1 MSDLVLCS
9 DIITDAL
16 ADLNA
21 EASGE
26 SIAPEDSTLA
36 LRRLNLLIQ
45 KFNNDHQVIFAQ
57 QEVIHT
63 IVANQSKYSIGPG
76 GSIGAVLAG
85 SVTGNILTVTNA
97 TAGCVFV
104 GLRFPVTFNG
114 AVVDCVICALN
125 TGVGGAGANAAGTY
139 FLNKNI
145 PGTVAGPFTGFAD
158 RPIRINNAFA
168 RTSSSGG
175 PLDFPVEIIAQQ
187 QYMNI
192 GMKLLAG
199 PWPRVMYYQPTEPVG
214 MLNYWLNP
222 SGSEMHLLVDMQ
234 ITAFASLQ
242 DAYYLQPG
250 MQLLLQ
256 HGLSLLMAP
265 AFGKLNQARIG
276 LIKDFY
282 ADDLDWLKGVN
293 SVPQSPMSI
302 DSALVPDRIGGALW
316 IYTGGYY

>member
-9 DIITDAL
+9 DIINDAL
-16 ADLNA
+16 ADIGA

-57 QEVIHT
+57 QEIIHT
-63 IVANQSKYSIGPG
+63 LVANQPKYSIGPG
-76 GSIGAVLAG
+76 GSIGATFTG
-85 SVTGNILTVTNA
+85 SVTGNILTVTAA

-104 GLRFPVTFNG
+104 GLRFPVTFNS
-114 AVVDCVICALN
+114 AVIDCVICALG
-125 TGVGGAGANAAGTY
+125 TGTGGAGATPAGTY
-139 FLNKNI
+139 FINKTI
-145 PGTVAGPFTGFAD
+145 AGTVNGPFTGFAD
-158 RPIRINNAFA
+158 RPIRINQAFA

-175 PLDFPVEIIAQQ
+175 PLDFQVEVVSMNT
-187 QYMNI
+187 YMQV
-192 GMKLLAG
+192 GMKQLNG
-199 PWPRVMYYQPTEPVG
+199 PWPRIMYYQSTEPVG
-214 MLNYWLNP
+214 TLNYWLNP
-222 SGSEMHLLVDMQ
+222 TGSEMHLLVDMQ

-242 DAYYLQPG
+242 ESYSLQPG

-276 LIKDFY
+276 MLKDFY
-282 ADDLDWLKGVN
+282 ADDLDWLKSVN
-293 SVPQSPMSI
+293 SVPQAPMQI
-302 DSALVPDRIGGALW
+302 DPALQPDRIGGALF
-316 IYTGGYY
+316 IYTSGYY